1 MHGEWSGGKGS
12 CFRRLNNQK
21 QFSENWDLI
30 FGEKYEDAIS
40 ESKGKKA
47 PAMDARY
54 TNRGVEYP
62 SRRY

>member
-1 MHGEWSGGKGS
+1 MHGEWAGGKGS
-12 CFRRLNNQK
+12 CYRRLNNQR

-30 FGEKYEDAIS
+30 FNENTIS
-40 ESKGKKA
+40 ESEGKTP

-54 TNRGVEYP
+54 TSRGVEYP